1 MMMYNPNKDPRK
13 ISSVL
18 DFLTKLLD
26 TLDEGD
32 CLETTKEIIG
42 FDEEAGKRFYLVK
55 CAAYDG
61 LSLLKY
67 IDSKG
72 DLLIREGEEL
82 LELAVKIAEL
92 KHGGDQDK
100 AMEEVMEH
108 FTLSGAGILRNL
120 LALFILQGKYNF
132 VFKCLKGIKNPDVKG
147 NRLKR
152 VLTS

>member
-72 DLLIREGEEL
+72 DLLTSEGEEL

-147 NRLKR
+147 NRLKTD
-152 VLTS
+152 LTS